1 MAEPMVSR
9 RLDEHLIMLGRL
21 ASSLTHEIRTPLASL
36 FLLVDV
42 LEEELWYPRADSQGQ
57 MVQSLTDMKTALLHM
72 NELVQDYLSLARLA
86 DLRREPVSLG
96 TVVASFALE
105 IQPQL
110 ANRGITL
117 RMEGLEDL
125 GQVALHRH
133 AFHRLLLNLVQNAID
148 AMPQGGA
155 LTFCGW
161 QEETQVHLEV
171 RDSGDGI
178 PEDQLSQLFV
188 PFHTTKP
195 EGTGLG
201 LYIVREIIAAHGGA
215 ITLSSLCGIG
225 TTCTLILP
233 LIATEAT
240 VAHGS

>member
-1 MAEPMVSR
+1 MAEPMASR

-42 LEEELWYPRADSQGQ
+42 LEEELWDPRADCQGT
-57 MVQSLTDMKTALLHM
+57 MVQSLTAIKTAILHM

-155 LTFCGW
+155 LTFRGW

-171 RDSGDGI
+171 QDSGDGI

-201 LYIVREIIAAHGGA
+201 LYVVREILAAHGGA

-225 TTCTLILP
+225 TTCTLTLP
-233 LIATEAT
+233 LIAAEAT